1 MTSKP
6 RPAEYWEQRYHAE
19 STKREAF
26 EKRAYE
32 AEAEVR
38 RLAEHQVTNV
48 KAVRAVQ
55 ALLDREDDLRAD
67 AEASNT
73 ELQGLLAERHAAG
86 TGNATTGDAA
96 WPWWRNP
103 AFITIAVL
111 LGAVVGVLS
120 WRVTDYAA
128 NLISGGR

>member
-1 MTSKP
+1 MTQDRAFTDP
-6 RPAEYWEQRYHAE
+6 VEDATYW
-19 STKREAF
+19 RERAHYWQHRCRLQAAQSVDTMLRMEDRRRE
-26 EKRAYE
+26 EKNRAD
-32 AEAEVR
+32 AA
-38 RLAEHQVTNV
+38 H
-48 KAVRAVQ
+48 
-55 ALLDREDDLRAD
+55 AD

-73 ELQGLLAERHAAG
+73 ELQWLLAERHAAG

>member
-1 MTSKP
+1 MTQDRTFTDP
-6 RPAEYWEQRYHAE
+6 VEEATYW
-19 STKREAF
+19 RERAHYWQHRCRRQAAQSVDTMLRMEDRRRE
-26 EKRAYE
+26 EKNRAD
-32 AEAEVR
+32 AA
-38 RLAEHQVTNV
+38 H
-48 KAVRAVQ
+48 
-55 ALLDREDDLRAD
+55 AD

-73 ELQGLLAERHAAG
+73 ELQWLLAERHAAG
-86 TGNATTGDAA
+86 DGERRQSVAA
-96 WPWWRNP
+96 AWWRNP

>member
-67 AEASNT
+67 AEASRT
-73 ELQGLLAERHAAG
+73 ELLAERHAAG
-86 TGNATTGDAA
+86 NWSATTGDAA

-128 NLISGGR
+128 NLIWGGR